1 MMRKSL
7 LITLPALIVVLF
19 VLNLMAGAVRIP
31 LADVVSILMGDN
43 EVRESWRYIIW
54 ESRLPQSVTAVLCGG
69 ALAVSGLMLQTAFR
83 NPLAGPSV
91 FGITSG
97 AALGVA
103 VVMLLLGGSV
113 SIGMLD
119 LSGFLA
125 VWVSAFAGAMAVT
138 GIIFLFSSL
147 VRNGVMLL
155 IVGLMIGYLSA
166 SVVSLLNF
174 FATEQGV
181 KSYIMWGM
189 GDFGSV
195 SMGQLPV
202 FVAVI
207 MAGLLASLSM
217 IKPLN
222 ALLLGEEYAENL
234 GVNTIRVRNQ
244 LLVITGVLTATTTA
258 FCGPI
263 AFIGLAVPHVT
274 RLVLATENHR
284 LLLPATVLVGAATAL
299 LCNLIC
305 SLPAD
310 GVIPLNAVTPLIGA
324 PIIIYVIVK
333 GRFQ

>member
-1 MMRKSL
+1 MRKSL

-31 LADVVSILMGDN
+31 LANVGAILVGEDG
-43 EVRESWRYIIW
+43 VRASWRYIVL
-54 ESRLPQSVTAVLCGG
+54 ESRLPQGVTAMLCGA

-166 SVVSLLNF
+166 SAMSLLNF
-174 FATEQGV
+174 FATEEGV

-207 MAGLLASLSM
+207 MAGLLASLAM

-258 FCGPI
+258 FCGPV

-284 LLLPATVLVGAATAL
+284 LLLPATVVVGAATAL

-310 GVIPLNAVTPLIGA
+310 GAIPLNAVTPLIGA

>member
-1 MMRKSL
+1 MRKSL
-7 LITLPALIVVLF
+7 LITLPVLIVILF
-19 VLNLMAGAVRIP
+19 ALTLMTGAVRIP
-31 LADVVSILMGDN
+31 LADVGAILVGDD

-54 ESRLPQSVTAVLCGG
+54 ESRLPQGVTAMLCGA

-119 LSGFLA
+119 VSGFLA

-234 GVNTIRVRNQ
+234 GVNTIRVRNH

-310 GVIPLNAVTPLIGA
+310 GAIPLNAVTPLIGA

>member
-1 MMRKSL
+1 MRRSL
-7 LITLPALIVVLF
+7 LIILPVLIVILF
-19 VLNLMAGAVRIP
+19 ALNLMTGAVRIP
-31 LADVVSILMGDN
+31 LADVVSILMGDD

-54 ESRLPQSVTAVLCGG
+54 ESRLPQSVTAVLCGA

-166 SVVSLLNF
+166 SAVSLLNF
-174 FATEQGV
+174 FATEEGV

-310 GVIPLNAVTPLIGA
+310 GAIPLNAVTPLIGA

>member
-1 MMRKSL
+1 MMRRSL
-7 LITLPALIVVLF
+7 LIILPVLIVILF
-19 VLNLMAGAVRIP
+19 ALNLMTGAVRIP
-31 LADVVSILMGDN
+31 LADVVSILMGDD

-54 ESRLPQSVTAVLCGG
+54 ESRLPQGVTAMLCGA

-284 LLLPATVLVGAATAL
+284 LLLPATVLVGAVTAL

-310 GVIPLNAVTPLIGA
+310 GAIPLNAVTPLIGA

>member
-31 LADVVSILMGDN
+31 LADVVSILMGDD
-43 EVRESWRYIIW
+43 EVRESWRYIVL
-54 ESRLPQSVTAVLCGG
+54 ESRLPQGVTAMLCGA

-189 GDFGSV
+189 GDFCSV

-310 GVIPLNAVTPLIGA
+310 GAIPLNAVTPLIGA

>member
-1 MMRKSL
+1 MRRSL
-7 LITLPALIVVLF
+7 LIILPVLIVILF
-19 VLNLMAGAVRIP
+19 ALNLMAGAVRIP
-31 LADVVSILMGDN
+31 LADVGAILVGEDG
-43 EVRESWRYIIW
+43 VRASWRYIVL
-54 ESRLPQSVTAVLCGG
+54 ESRLPQGVTAMLCGA

-103 VVMLLLGGSV
+103 VVMLLLGGGV

-202 FVAVI
+202 FVVVI
-207 MAGLLASLSM
+207 MGGLVASLAM

-258 FCGPI
+258 FCGPV

-284 LLLPATVLVGAATAL
+284 LLLPATVVVGAATAL

-310 GVIPLNAVTPLIGA
+310 GAIPLNAVTPLIGA

>member
-1 MMRKSL
+1 MMRRSL
-7 LITLPALIVVLF
+7 LIILPVLIVILF
-19 VLNLMAGAVRIP
+19 ALNLVTGAVRIP
-31 LADVVSILMGDN
+31 LADVVSILVGEDG
-43 EVRESWRYIIW
+43 VRASWRYIVW
-54 ESRLPQSVTAVLCGG
+54 ESRLPQGVTAMLCGA

-103 VVMLLLGGSV
+103 MVMLLLGGSV

-166 SVVSLLNF
+166 SAVSLLNF
-174 FATEQGV
+174 FATEEGV

-207 MAGLLASLSM
+207 MAGLLASLAM

-258 FCGPI
+258 FCGPV

-284 LLLPATVLVGAATAL
+284 LLLPATVVVGAATAL

-310 GVIPLNAVTPLIGA
+310 GAIPLNAVTPLIGA

>member
-31 LADVVSILMGDN
+31 LADVVSILMGDD

-166 SVVSLLNF
+166 SAVSLLNF

-202 FVAVI
+202 FVSVI

-244 LLVITGVLTATTTA
+244 LLIITGVLTATTTA

-310 GVIPLNAVTPLIGA
+310 GAIPLNAVTPLIGA

>member
-1 MMRKSL
+1 MRKSL

-31 LADVVSILMGDN
+31 LADVVSILMGDD
-43 EVRESWRYIIW
+43 EVRESWRYIVL
-54 ESRLPQSVTAVLCGG
+54 ESRLPQGVTAMLCGA

-189 GDFGSV
+189 GDFCSV

-310 GVIPLNAVTPLIGA
+310 GAIPLNAVTPLIGA

>member
-31 LADVVSILMGDN
+31 LADVVSILMGDD

-166 SVVSLLNF
+166 SAVSLLNF
-174 FATEQGV
+174 FATEEGV

-207 MAGLLASLSM
+207 MAGLLASLAM

-310 GVIPLNAVTPLIGA
+310 GAIPLNAVTPLIGA

>member
-31 LADVVSILMGDN
+31 LADVVSILMGDD
-43 EVRESWRYIIW
+43 EVRESWRYIVL
-54 ESRLPQSVTAVLCGG
+54 ESRLPQGVTAMLCGA

-103 VVMLLLGGSV
+103 MVMLLLGGSV

-244 LLVITGVLTATTTA
+244 LLIITGVLTATTTA

-310 GVIPLNAVTPLIGA
+310 GAIPLNAVTPLIGA

>member
-1 MMRKSL
+1 MMRRSL
-7 LITLPALIVVLF
+7 LIILPVLIVILF
-19 VLNLMAGAVRIP
+19 ALNLMTGAVRIP
-31 LADVVSILMGDN
+31 LADVVSILMGDD

-54 ESRLPQSVTAVLCGG
+54 ESRLPQGVTAMLCGA

-103 VVMLLLGGSV
+103 MVMLLLGGSV

-166 SVVSLLNF
+166 SAVSLLNF
-174 FATEQGV
+174 FATEEGV

-207 MAGLLASLSM
+207 MAGLLASLAM

-310 GVIPLNAVTPLIGA
+310 GAIPLNAVTPLIGA

>member
-31 LADVVSILMGDN
+31 LADVVSILMGDD

-166 SVVSLLNF
+166 SAVSLLNF

-207 MAGLLASLSM
+207 MAGLLASLAM

-244 LLVITGVLTATTTA
+244 LLIITGVLTATTTA

-284 LLLPATVLVGAATAL
+284 LLLPATVLVGAVTAL

-310 GVIPLNAVTPLIGA
+310 GAIPLNAVTPLIGA

>member
-1 MMRKSL
+1 MMRRSL
-7 LITLPALIVVLF
+7 LIILPVLIVILF
-19 VLNLMAGAVRIP
+19 ALNLMTGAVRIP
-31 LADVVSILMGDN
+31 LADVGAILVGDD

-54 ESRLPQSVTAVLCGG
+54 ESRLPQGVTAMLCGA

-103 VVMLLLGGSV
+103 MVMLLLGGSV

-119 LSGFLA
+119 VSGFLA

-166 SVVSLLNF
+166 SAVSLLNF
-174 FATEQGV
+174 FATEEGV

-244 LLVITGVLTATTTA
+244 LLIITGVLTATTTA

-310 GVIPLNAVTPLIGA
+310 GAIPLNAVTPLIGA

>member
-1 MMRKSL
+1 MRRSL
-7 LITLPALIVVLF
+7 LIILPVLIVILF
-19 VLNLMAGAVRIP
+19 ALNLMTGAVRIP
-31 LADVVSILMGDN
+31 LADVVSILMGDD

-103 VVMLLLGGSV
+103 MVMLLLGGSV

-119 LSGFLA
+119 VSGFLA

-166 SVVSLLNF
+166 SAVSLLNF
-174 FATEQGV
+174 FATEEGV

-207 MAGLLASLSM
+207 MAGLLASLAM

-310 GVIPLNAVTPLIGA
+310 GAIPLNAVTPLIGA
-324 PIIIYVIVK
+324 PIIINVIVK

>member
-1 MMRKSL
+1 MMRRSL
-7 LITLPALIVVLF
+7 LIILPVLIVILF
-19 VLNLMAGAVRIP
+19 ALNLMTGAVRIP
-31 LADVVSILMGDN
+31 LADVVSILMGDD

-54 ESRLPQSVTAVLCGG
+54 ESRLPQGVTAMLCGA

-138 GIIFLFSSL
+138 GVIFLFSSL

-244 LLVITGVLTATTTA
+244 LLIITGVLTATTTA

-310 GVIPLNAVTPLIGA
+310 GAIPLNAVTPLIGA

>member
-31 LADVVSILMGDN
+31 LADVVSILMGDD

-54 ESRLPQSVTAVLCGG
+54 ESRLPQSVTAMLCGA

-103 VVMLLLGGSV
+103 MVMLLLGGSV

-166 SVVSLLNF
+166 SAVSLLNF
-174 FATEQGV
+174 FATEEGV

-207 MAGLLASLSM
+207 MAGLLASLAM

-310 GVIPLNAVTPLIGA
+310 GAIPLNAVTPLIGA

>member
-7 LITLPALIVVLF
+7 LIILPVLIVILF
-19 VLNLMAGAVRIP
+19 ALNLMAGAVRIP
-31 LADVVSILMGDN
+31 LADVVSILMGDD
-43 EVRESWRYIIW
+43 EVRESWRYIVL
-54 ESRLPQSVTAVLCGG
+54 ESRLPQGVTAMLCGA

-119 LSGFLA
+119 VSGFLA

-138 GIIFLFSSL
+138 GVIFLFSSL

-310 GVIPLNAVTPLIGA
+310 GAIPLNAVTPLIGA

>member
-1 MMRKSL
+1 MRKSL

-31 LADVVSILMGDN
+31 LADVVSILMGDD

-103 VVMLLLGGSV
+103 MVMLLLGGSV

-166 SVVSLLNF
+166 SAVSLLNF
-174 FATEQGV
+174 FATEEGV

-207 MAGLLASLSM
+207 MAGLLASLAM

-244 LLVITGVLTATTTA
+244 LLIITGVLTATTTA
-258 FCGPI
+258 FCGPV

-284 LLLPATVLVGAATAL
+284 LLLPATVVVGAATAL

-310 GVIPLNAVTPLIGA
+310 GAIPLNAVTPLIGA